1 MAHEGHVKLTKLL
14 IGLWFLFSLV
24 ASAMHLFLNNPDRPP
39 LALGLAALM
48 PIVCFAIWAAS
59 SANFRRFILSLNP
72 RLLTIFHT
80 WRVAGYTFLV
90 LYTYAILPGFFALS
104 AGWGDITIGVTAY
117 FVATKLVGFNHRKSF
132 IFWQVLGLAD
142 LVTAITLGAA
152 AKWISPHA
160 IATTPMALL
169 PLSLIPTFAV
179 PLLMILHGI
188 SIAQARQWTAD
199 SYIQERA
206 TASLILKRQA
216 I

>member
-1 MAHEGHVKLTKLL
+1 MTNTQYAKLTKLL
-14 IGLWFLFSLV
+14 IAAWFMFSLV
-24 ASAMHLFLNNPDRPP
+24 ASAMHVFLNNPDRPP
-39 LALGLAALM
+39 LALGLAVLI
-48 PIVCFAIWAAS
+48 PVSCFAIWAAC
-59 SANFRRFILSLNP
+59 SANFRRFLLSLNP
-72 RLLTIFHT
+72 RSLTIVHT

-104 AGWGDITIGVTAY
+104 AGWGDITIGATAY
-117 FVATKLVGFNHRKSF
+117 FVATRLVSFNHRKSF
-132 IFWQVLGLAD
+132 IFWQMLGLAD

-179 PLLMILHGI
+179 PLLIILHGI
-188 SIAQARQWTAD
+188 SIAHARQWTAD
-199 SYIQERA
+199 SCIQKRV
-206 TASLILKRQA
+206 TTSLILERQA